1 MLFSRKKQNFFR
13 KDIYKAIHMNY
24 SIGVPIIYMIVHET
38 GEKIMGRKKLSTTKQ
53 HRADYN
59 ADYQKAYVKRYVF
72 KLNTKHDRE
81 LMHVS

>member
-1 MLFSRKKQNFFR
+1 
-13 KDIYKAIHMNY
+13 
-24 SIGVPIIYMIVHET
+24 
-38 GEKIMGRKKLSTTKQ
+38 MGRKKLSTTKK

-81 LMHVS
+81 LIQYLEKMQNRSSWFKKQLEEEI